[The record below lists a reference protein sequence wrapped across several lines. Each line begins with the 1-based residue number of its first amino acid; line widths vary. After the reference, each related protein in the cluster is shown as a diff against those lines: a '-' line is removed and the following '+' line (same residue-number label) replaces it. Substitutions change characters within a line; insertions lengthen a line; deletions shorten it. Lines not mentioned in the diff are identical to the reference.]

1 MFQNYLITALRNFT
15 RHKLYSFINIA
26 GLTVGLT
33 CAIFIILFVR
43 DELSYD
49 KWIPGTENLYRAELT
64 WHVPGRAPW
73 RMAQAPFPLLRAMQ
87 EKIPGVAATTHMMTE
102 TMTVGANGRLFV
114 ETIMAVDP
122 NFFRVIKLPLAE
134 GNAANV
140 LSQPESIVL
149 SQSMARKYFGDADP
163 VGKTITVRAPNWSD
177 SPGVTAIHSLTV
189 TGVLRDLPHNT
200 QLVADLLM
208 PNTSQ
213 ADEMSQSE
221 KEQAWTST
229 DGGYDYVALSPG
241 TDPHA
246 VLAKLGPILDRLITP
261 KMMGGS
267 GSRGSEFET
276 FDLIPFGDVH
286 LTSDQYG
293 GMRPPGSWAT
303 VYGFAA
309 IGVLI
314 LLIACF
320 NFTNLATA
328 RAMVR
333 VREISLRKVL
343 GAHRAQLMI
352 QFLGES
358 ILMALISFTSALA
371 LVEMLLP
378 FYGRMLNKPIQ
389 LHYLNDWPLLLAL
402 LGMAIL
408 VGLLGGFYPAL
419 VLSRFR
425 PAATLR
431 TNAGGQTGS
440 GMLRMALVISQFA
453 VSIGLGIAALVVFR
467 QIDFARNIDLGF
479 NRDGMVVIRGANYM
493 TPDALKSFAQALNTN
508 PEITGVAL
516 SNAVPFDLFN
526 VSNGSIHLQGEA
538 QNFSAHIANISPE
551 FPKLYDIRLLA
562 GRFLSTSYGEDVT
575 SQSTSD
581 GNLNVLINAETAHRF
596 GYAPKD
602 AIGKMIVF
610 FGGSARVVGVVADA
624 KIDGMKDPVLP
635 TVYLDDPKRNTL
647 ISIRIRG
654 SRISDTLS
662 FIDKTWRV
670 FAPGSAIQRRFLSD
684 SFEKLFKADEMQG
697 QMFGLFV
704 GIAIF
709 IACLGLFGLAS
720 FAAERRTKEIGVRKT
735 FGARTKDIVLM
746 LLWQFSIP
754 VLVANLIAWP
764 VAYYY
769 LHNWLAGYA
778 YRISLS
784 PLYFFGA
791 GAAALVI
798 AWATVIVHAAHVA
811 RANPIHALRYE

>member
-1 MFQNYLITALRNFT
+1 MFHNYLITALRNFT

-26 GLTVGLT
+26 GLAVALT

-43 DELSYD
+43 DQLSYD
-49 KWIPGTENLYRAELT
+49 KWIPDSANLYRAELT

-73 RMAQAPFPLLRAMQ
+73 RLAQAPFPLLRAMQ
-87 EKIPGVAATTHMMTE
+87 EQIPEIKATTHMMKE
-102 TMTVGANGRLFV
+102 TMTVTAGDRQFV

-122 NFFRVIKLPLAE
+122 NFFRIIKLPLAE
-134 GNAANV
+134 GDAASA
-140 LSQPESIVL
+140 LAQPESIIL

-163 VGKTITVRAPNWSD
+163 VGKIVTVEAPNWSN
-177 SPGVTAIHSLTV
+177 PGVNAVHSLTV
-189 TGVLRDLPHNT
+189 TGVLKDLPHNT

-213 ADEMSQSE
+213 ADEMSQAE
-221 KEQAWTST
+221 KEQSWTST
-229 DGGYDYVALSPG
+229 NGSYDYLALAPG

-246 VLAKLGPILDRLITP
+246 VLAKLGPILDRDITP
-261 KMMGGS
+261 QMLNGEQP
-267 GSRGSEFET
+267 RGSLFET

-293 GMRPPGSWAT
+293 GMKPPGSWAT
-303 VYGFAA
+303 VYGFSV
-309 IGVLI
+309 IGALI
-314 LLIACF
+314 VLIACF

-333 VREISLRKVL
+333 AREISLRKVM
-343 GAHRAQLMI
+343 GARRAQVMV

-358 ILMALISFTSALA
+358 VLMALLSLILALA

-378 FYGRMLNKPIQ
+378 FYDRMLGNPIR

-408 VGLLGGFYPAL
+408 VGVLGGLYPAL

-425 PAATLR
+425 PASTLR
-431 TNAGGQTGS
+431 ANATGQTGS
-440 GMLRMALVISQFA
+440 GILRMGLVISQFA

-479 NRDGMVVIRGANYM
+479 NREGVVIIRGANYM
-493 TPDALKSFAQALNTN
+493 TPDALKSFTQVLESN
-508 PEITGVAL
+508 PDIIGVAL

-526 VSNGSIHLQGEA
+526 VSNGPVRIQGGTES
-538 QNFSAHIANISPE
+538 FSAHIANINPD
-551 FPKLYDIRLLA
+551 FPKLYGIRLLA
-562 GRFLSTSYGEDVT
+562 GRFLSTAYGEDVT
-575 SQSTSD
+575 SMTAVNQSA
-581 GNLNVLINAETAHRF
+581 NVLINTETARRF

-602 AIGKMIVF
+602 AIGKTIMF
-610 FGGSARVVGVVADA
+610 FGSNARIVGVVADA

-635 TVYLDDPKRNTL
+635 TMYLDDPARNTL
-647 ISIRIRG
+647 ISVRIKGR
-654 SRISDTLS
+654 RVSDTLS
-662 FIDKTWRV
+662 FIDRTWRK
-670 FAPGSAIQRRFLSD
+670 FAPGSAIQRRFLSGD
-684 SFEKLFKADEMQG
+684 FDKLFKADETEG
-697 QMFGLFV
+697 QMFDLFV

-709 IACLGLFGLAS
+709 IAALGLFGLAAFS
-720 FAAERRTKEIGVRKT
+720 TQRRTREIGLRKT
-735 FGARTKDIVLM
+735 FGARTRDIVLM

-754 VLVANLIAWP
+754 VLMANLIAWP

-769 LHNWLAGYA
+769 LHGWLEGYA
-778 YRISLS
+778 YRIPLS
-784 PLYFFGA
+784 PLYFMGA
-791 GAAALVI
+791 GAVALVI